1 MRNDERNLE
10 ARRAAQKLWENSKKQ
25 LAEVLDRRQEQR
37 RAEASKVDRLRELR
51 LAKEAAD
58 KEVARQAREAMLGK
72 IRKK

>member
-37 RAEASKVDRLRELR
+37 RAEATKVDRLRELR